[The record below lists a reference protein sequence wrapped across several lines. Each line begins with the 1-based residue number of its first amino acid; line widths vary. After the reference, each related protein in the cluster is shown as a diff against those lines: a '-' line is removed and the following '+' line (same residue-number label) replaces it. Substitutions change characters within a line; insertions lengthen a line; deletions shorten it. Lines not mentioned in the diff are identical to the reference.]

1 MSQTEM
7 NSTHTKNKQNPI
19 YLYSYAH
26 ICSFLSY
33 CFVLNSFLVSLY
45 MLRKTNGPTCFGNC
59 VSRDKEDPANRL
71 WTICNCV
78 IYSTCSLCLLMC
90 LPGHQEQVN
99 HNNTWQRWPLGD
111 HSHVDIVKNTLGYR
125 HSHSWSILIVTV
137 ELTRRERE
145 RETEGQR
152 QRERESEWE
161 RVGQM

>member
-1 MSQTEM
+1 MCSKDRNSPHKSGFVLIASLQTCLLNIMRRRSDLELNNSIIQYILNNVEYALPPLLQLQKQTWYTYLSIYKFFFMSQTEM

-71 WTICNCV
+71 
-78 IYSTCSLCLLMC
+78 
-90 LPGHQEQVN
+90 
-99 HNNTWQRWPLGD
+99 
-111 HSHVDIVKNTLGYR
+111 
-125 HSHSWSILIVTV
+125 
-137 ELTRRERE
+137 
-145 RETEGQR
+145 
-152 QRERESEWE
+152 
-161 RVGQM
+161 